1 MDSSI
6 NPSMAKRVEVWS
18 IDRLKPYKKNAR
30 THDADQV
37 AQIAASITQFGFLN
51 PILVDGENGIIAG
64 HGRLLAAKDLG
75 MTEVPVVPLEHLTPE
90 QKKAYVI
97 ADNQL
102 AQNAGWDESLLREEL
117 QDLKLSEFDLDLL
130 GFGPETLDSL
140 FDDDME
146 NIFGDNDPTEPEG
159 DPLAYGD
166 PKELQGSLAESFGIP
181 PFSVLNA
188 REGWWQTRK
197 KHWINLGIQSDEG
210 RDENILGYDNLAK
223 ALGRTG
229 VLNSSTSIFDPVLAE
244 LCYRWWS
251 PSGSLILD
259 PFAGGSVRGIV
270 AGKCDRKY
278 FGVDLREE
286 QVLAN
291 EQQAAVVA
299 PECDIK
305 WQTGDS
311 LEIKT
316 LLPDLEADMV
326 FTCPPYADLE
336 KYSDDPQDL
345 SNMKYPEFIEKYKKI
360 IADSCSLLKDNRF
373 AAIVVGEIRK
383 KDGGY
388 YNFVGDTIQAFLDAG
403 LSYYNEA
410 ILVTMAGSLPLRT
423 RQYFEVSRKL
433 GKTHQNILVF
443 CKGDPRIATQAC
455 GECEFG
461 EINEDL
467 ADHEQEPE
475 ATEYGEKVTA
485 ESIGGEL

>member
-1 MDSSI
+1 
-6 NPSMAKRVEVWS
+6 MAKRVEVWNV
-18 IDRLKPYKKNAR
+18 DRLKPYKKNAR
-30 THDADQV
+30 THDEDQV
-37 AQIAASITQFGFLN
+37 AQIAASISEFGFLN
-51 PILVDGENGIIAG
+51 PILVDGKEGIIAG
-64 HGRLLAAKDLG
+64 HGRLLAAKNLG
-75 MTEVPVVPLEHLTPE
+75 MTEVPVVPLDHLTPE

-102 AQNAGWDESLLREEL
+102 AQNAGWDESILREEL
-117 QDLKLSEFDLDLL
+117 EDLKLADFDIDLL
-130 GFGPETLDSL
+130 GFGPETVDNLL
-140 FDDDME
+140 DDDIE
-146 NIFGDNDPTEPEG
+146 NVFGNNDPTEPDG

-166 PKELQGSLAESFGIP
+166 PKELAGSLSDDFGIP

-210 RDENILGYDNLAK
+210 REENILGYDNLAK

-244 LCYRWWS
+244 LSYRWWS

-278 FGVDLREE
+278 FGVDLRPE
-286 QVLAN
+286 QVAAN
-291 EQQAAVVA
+291 EKQAGIVA
-299 PECDIK
+299 PECDVK
-305 WQTGDS
+305 WTTGDS
-311 LEIKT
+311 VDIKT

-336 KYSDDPQDL
+336 KYSDDPRDL
-345 SNMKYPEFIEKYKKI
+345 SNMKYEEFLEKYKKI

-373 AAIVVGEIRK
+373 AAIVVGEIRNK
-383 KDGGY
+383 NGDY

-403 LSYYNEA
+403 LTYYNEL
-410 ILVTMAGSLPLRT
+410 ILVTQAGSLPLRV
-423 RQYFEVSRKL
+423 RNYFETSRKI
-433 GKTHQNILVF
+433 GKTHQNLLVF
-443 CKGDPRIATQAC
+443 CKGDARIATQAC

-461 EINEDL
+461 KMEVDNEI
-467 ADHEQEPE
+467 
-475 ATEYGEKVTA
+475 GEV
-485 ESIGGEL
+485 LN